1 MFKHATQKH
10 LNNYLIFSLKPLY
23 LKILLCYNWLDL
35 GDFMAGKSNYNSKDI
50 VVLEGLD
57 AVRMRPGMYI
67 GTTGVKGL
75 HHLLWEI
82 VDNSIDEIANGYG
95 NKICVTLHADG
106 SASCIDNGRG
116 MPVDIHPKLKVS
128 GVQVIFTEL
137 HAGGKFESNNYQYSG
152 GLHGVGASVTNALS
166 EWCEVFVDRDGKRYH
181 IRFESPEVSGH
192 IKSGVPVTK
201 LEVIGESKSTGS
213 LVRFLPDKRV
223 FGDATFD
230 FNTIAL
236 RLRELAFLNKGIEII
251 LVDERNVGFK
261 PTVKQFKY
269 NGGVNDF
276 VGYVNSTKTKL
287 FENPI
292 YIAGKG
298 VHCEFEASIQ
308 YTSDYSDTVLSFVNN
323 IPTSEGGTHETGFR
337 SGLTRVLN
345 DVGRKLNFIKEKD
358 DNLLGDDFREGLTAV
373 ISIKMRNVQFEG
385 QTKTKLGNPEIR
397 PEVESIVVDELTKAL
412 TKNDAKKTVDAIIK
426 KAQGAAKTREA
437 TKKAKE
443 LSRARNSAENTN
455 MLGKLAACTSKK
467 PELNELF
474 IVEGD
479 SAGGTAKQGRDR
491 YFQSILPLRGKPL
504 NVEKKRLDQIL
515 QNEEIRSI
523 IGSLGTG
530 IADSFDIENLK
541 YHKVIILADADQ
553 DGEHIKS
560 ILLTFFFR
568 YMKELVTS
576 GHVYVGMPPLF
587 KMEKK
592 GEVHYAYTDADY
604 LEKQRKFGSGF
615 QIQRYKGLGEM
626 SAEQLWETT
635 MNPKTR
641 FLVKVTI
648 EDAAEADRMVS
659 TLMGDN
665 IEARK
670 EYIQENADFNREDK
684 YAKLVENGSK
694 K

>member
-1 MFKHATQKH
+1 MAKEYKAK
-10 LNNYLIFSLKPLY
+10 
-23 LKILLCYNWLDL
+23 DL
-35 GDFMAGKSNYNSKDI
+35 

-82 VDNSIDEIANGYG
+82 VDNSIDEVANGYG
-95 NKICVTLHADG
+95 NKICVTLYSDG

-166 EWCEVFVDRDGKRYH
+166 SWLEVYVDREGKRYH
-181 IRFESPEVSGH
+181 MRFESNEIKGH
-192 IKSGVPVTK
+192 IKSGMPVTP
-201 LEVIGESKSTGS
+201 LEIVGESKSTGS

-230 FNTIAL
+230 FNTISL

-251 LVDERNVGFK
+251 LVDERKRDQK
-261 PTVKQFKY
+261 PVVKSFKY
-269 NGGVNDF
+269 DGGVSDF
-276 VGYVNSTKTKL
+276 VSYVNSTKTKL
-287 FENPI
+287 FETPI
-292 YIAGKG
+292 YIKGKG
-298 VHCEFEASIQ
+298 EHCELEASIQ
-308 YTSDYSDTVLSFVNN
+308 YTSEYSDTVLSFVNN

-337 SGLTRVLN
+337 SGMTRVLN
-345 DVGRKLNFIKEKD
+345 ELGRRLNFIKEKD

-373 ISIKMRNVQFEG
+373 LSIKMRNVQFEG

-397 PEVESIVVDELTKAL
+397 PEVESIVVEELTRAL
-412 TKNDAKKTVDAIIK
+412 SKNDAKKTVEAIIK

-443 LSRARNSAENTN
+443 LSRAKNSAENTN
-455 MLGKLAACTSKK
+455 MLGKLAGCTSKK

-523 IGSLGTG
+523 IGALGTG
-530 IADSFDIENLK
+530 IAENFDIDNLK
-541 YHKVIILADADQ
+541 YYKVIILADADQ

-568 YMKELVTS
+568 YMKELITS

-592 GEVHYAYTDADY
+592 GEIHYAYTDADY
-604 LEKQRKFGSGF
+604 SEKQKKFGSGF
-615 QIQRYKGLGEM
+615 AIQRYKGLGEM

-648 EDAAEADRMVS
+648 EDAVEADRMVT

-670 EYIQENADFNREDK
+670 AYIQENADFNREDK
-684 YAKLVENGSK
+684 YAKLLDKGSEK
-694 K
+694 D

>member
-1 MFKHATQKH
+1 M
-10 LNNYLIFSLKPLY
+10 
-23 LKILLCYNWLDL
+23 
-35 GDFMAGKSNYNSKDI
+35 
-50 VVLEGLD
+50 
-57 AVRMRPGMYI
+57 
-67 GTTGVKGL
+67 
-75 HHLLWEI
+75 
-82 VDNSIDEIANGYG
+82 
-95 NKICVTLHADG
+95 
-106 SASCIDNGRG
+106 
-116 MPVDIHPKLKVS
+116 
-128 GVQVIFTEL
+128 
-137 HAGGKFESNNYQYSG
+137 
-152 GLHGVGASVTNALS
+152 
-166 EWCEVFVDRDGKRYH
+166 
-181 IRFESPEVSGH
+181 RFESPEVNGH
-192 IKSGVPVTK
+192 IKSGVPVTS
-201 LEVIGESKSTGS
+201 LEIVGESKSTGS

-223 FGDATFD
+223 FGEATFD

-236 RLRELAFLNKGIEII
+236 RLRELAFLNKGVEII
-251 LVDERNVGFK
+251 LVDERKQDARPV
-261 PTVKQFKY
+261 VKQFKY
-269 NGGVNDF
+269 NGGVSDF
-276 VGYVNSTKTKL
+276 VLYVNSTKTKL
-287 FENPI
+287 FETPI
-292 YIAGKG
+292 YLKGKSE
-298 VHCEFEASIQ
+298 HCELEASIQ
-308 YTSDYSDTVLSFVNN
+308 YTSDYSDTILSFVNN

-345 DVGRKLNFIKEKD
+345 ELGRKLNFIKDKD
-358 DNLLGDDFREGLTAV
+358 DNLLGDDFREGLTTV

-397 PEVESIVVDELTKAL
+397 PEVEAIVVDELTKAL
-412 TKNDAKKTVDAIIK
+412 TKNDAKKTVEAIIK

-443 LSRARNSAENTN
+443 LSRAKNSVENTN
-455 MLGKLAACTSKK
+455 MLGKLASCTSKK

-530 IADSFDIENLK
+530 IAENFDLDNLK

-568 YMKELVTS
+568 YMKELITS

-592 GEVHYAYTDADY
+592 GEIHYAYTDADY
-604 LEKQRKFGSGF
+604 AEKQKKFGSGF
-615 QIQRYKGLGEM
+615 SIQRYKGLGEM

-684 YAKLVENGSK
+684 YAKLLDKGADK

>member
-1 MFKHATQKH
+1 
-10 LNNYLIFSLKPLY
+10 
-23 LKILLCYNWLDL
+23 
-35 GDFMAGKSNYNSKDI
+35 MAGKSNYNSKDI

-82 VDNSIDEIANGYG
+82 VDNSIDELANGYG

-166 EWCEVFVDRDGKRYH
+166 QWCEVFVDRDGKRYH
-181 IRFESPEVSGH
+181 IRFESPEVNGH

-201 LEVIGESKSTGS
+201 LEVIGESKNTGS

-251 LVDERNVGFK
+251 LVDERKVGQK

-276 VGYVNSTKTKL
+276 VQYVNSTKTKL

-292 YIAGKG
+292 YIKGKG
-298 VHCEFEASIQ
+298 THCEFEASIQ

-397 PEVESIVVDELTKAL
+397 PEVESIVIDELTKAL
-412 TKNDAKKTVDAIIK
+412 TKNDAKKIVDAIIK

-443 LSRARNSAENTN
+443 LSRAKNSAENTN

-530 IADSFDIENLK
+530 IADNFDIDNLK

-684 YAKLVENGSK
+684 YAKLVENGSNRK
-694 K
+694 

>member
-1 MFKHATQKH
+1 MAKEYKAK
-10 LNNYLIFSLKPLY
+10 
-23 LKILLCYNWLDL
+23 DL
-35 GDFMAGKSNYNSKDI
+35 

-82 VDNSIDEIANGYG
+82 VDNSIDELANGHG

-152 GLHGVGASVTNALS
+152 GLHGVGASVANALS
-166 EWCEVFVDRDGKRYH
+166 SWLEVYVDRDGKRYH
-181 IRFESPEVSGH
+181 MRFESNEVKGH
-192 IKSGVPVTK
+192 IKSGAPVTP
-201 LEVIGESKSTGS
+201 LEVVGTSKSTGS

-251 LVDERNVGFK
+251 LVDERLKGQK
-261 PTVKQFKY
+261 PHVKQFKY
-269 NGGVNDF
+269 EGGVSDF
-276 VGYVNSTKTKL
+276 VNYVNSTKTKL
-287 FENPI
+287 FPNPI
-292 YIAGKG
+292 YIKGKG
-298 VHCEFEASIQ
+298 EHCELEAAIQ
-308 YTSDYSDTVLSFVNN
+308 YTTEYSDTILSFVNN
-323 IPTSEGGTHETGFR
+323 IPTSEGGTHETGFK

-345 DVGRKLNFIKEKD
+345 DLGRKLNIIKEKE
-358 DNLLGDDFREGLTAV
+358 DNLLGDDYKEGLCAV
-373 ISIKMRNVQFEG
+373 LSIKMRNVQFEG

-397 PEVESIVVDELTKAL
+397 PEVEGIVVDELTKAL
-412 TKNDAKKTVDAIIK
+412 AKNDTKKVVDAIIK

-443 LSRARNSAENTN
+443 LSRAKNSIEGSS
-455 MLGKLAACTSKK
+455 MLGKLASCTSKN

-474 IVEGD
+474 IVEGN

-504 NVEKKRLDQIL
+504 NAEKKRIDVIL

-523 IGSLGTG
+523 IATLGTG
-530 IADSFDIENLK
+530 IAENFDIDSLK
-541 YHKVIILADADQ
+541 YNKVIILADADT
-553 DGEHIKS
+553 DGGHIQS
-560 ILLTFFFR
+560 ILLTFFYR
-568 YMKELVTS
+568 YMKELITT

-592 GEVHYAYTDADY
+592 GEIHYAYTDADY
-604 LEKQRKFGSGF
+604 LEKQKKYGSGF
-615 QIQRYKGLGEM
+615 SIQRYKGLGEM

-648 EDAAEADRMVS
+648 EDAAEAEKMIT

-665 IEARK
+665 VEARK
-670 EYIQENADFNREDK
+670 AFIQENANFNRVDK
-684 YAKLVENGSK
+684 YANIVGKDKGEN
-694 K
+694 

>member
-1 MFKHATQKH
+1 MF
-10 LNNYLIFSLKPLY
+10 
-23 LKILLCYNWLDL
+23 
-35 GDFMAGKSNYNSKDI
+35 G
-50 VVLEGLD
+50 E
-57 AVRMRPGMYI
+57 
-67 GTTGVKGL
+67 VK
-75 HHLLWEI
+75 
-82 VDNSIDEIANGYG
+82 
-95 NKICVTLHADG
+95 
-106 SASCIDNGRG
+106 
-116 MPVDIHPKLKVS
+116 
-128 GVQVIFTEL
+128 
-137 HAGGKFESNNYQYSG
+137 
-152 GLHGVGASVTNALS
+152 
-166 EWCEVFVDRDGKRYH
+166 
-181 IRFESPEVSGH
+181 
-192 IKSGVPVTK
+192 
-201 LEVIGESKSTGS
+201 
-213 LVRFLPDKRV
+213 
-223 FGDATFD
+223 FD

-236 RLRELAFLNKGIEII
+236 RLREIEFLNKGVEII
-251 LVDERNVGFK
+251 LVDERKRDARPV
-261 PTVKQFKY
+261 VKQFKY
-269 NGGVNDF
+269 EGGVSDF
-276 VGYVNSTKTKL
+276 VSYVNSTKTKL
-287 FENPI
+287 FDNPI
-292 YIAGKG
+292 YIKGKSE
-298 VHCEFEASIQ
+298 HCELEASIQ
-308 YTSDYSDTVLSFVNN
+308 YTSEYSDTVLSFVNN
-323 IPTSEGGTHETGFR
+323 IPTSEGGTHETGFK
-337 SGLTRVLN
+337 SGITKVMN
-345 DVGRKLNFIKEKD
+345 DLGRKLNFIKDKD
-358 DNLLGDDFREGLTAV
+358 DNLLGDDFKEGLTAV
-373 ISIKMRNVQFEG
+373 LSIKMRNVQFEG

-397 PEVESIVVDELTKAL
+397 PEVESIVVSELTKAL
-412 TKNDAKKTVDAIIK
+412 TKNDAKKVVEAIIK

-443 LSRARNSAENTN
+443 LSRAKNSVENTN

-467 PELNELF
+467 AELNELF

-491 YFQSILPLRGKPL
+491 YFQSILPLKGKPL

-530 IADSFDIENLK
+530 IAENFDLSNLK

-568 YMKELVTS
+568 YMKELITS

-592 GEVHYAYTDADY
+592 GEIHYAYTDADY
-604 LEKQRKFGSGF
+604 AEKQRKFGNGF
-615 QIQRYKGLGEM
+615 AIQRYKGLGEM

-648 EDAAEADRMVS
+648 EDAAEADRMVT

-665 IEARK
+665 VEARK

-684 YAKLVENGSK
+684 YAKLLDKGSDK